1 MAFFYCCGE
10 LKPIQSLWREIQLL
24 GEIKSMREHFHPSLI
39 VFPINH
45 SSSEETIR
53 RSPWESVLRR
63 QWGENVNVTAWAGKL
78 PSVGHYSG
86 TGDYSSTRPDSDCN
100 INESEPN
107 VNASR
112 EHHKKLA
119 YILEWFKLWSVTVM
133 FSQRWFQIVCVFF
146 F

>member
-1 MAFFYCCGE
+1 M
-10 LKPIQSLWREIQLL
+10 
-24 GEIKSMREHFHPSLI
+24 
-39 VFPINH
+39 
-45 SSSEETIR
+45 
-53 RSPWESVLRR
+53 
-63 QWGENVNVTAWAGKL
+63 NVTAWAGKL

-146 F
+146 LNNYKTNCITKTCMCQDYYSKRL